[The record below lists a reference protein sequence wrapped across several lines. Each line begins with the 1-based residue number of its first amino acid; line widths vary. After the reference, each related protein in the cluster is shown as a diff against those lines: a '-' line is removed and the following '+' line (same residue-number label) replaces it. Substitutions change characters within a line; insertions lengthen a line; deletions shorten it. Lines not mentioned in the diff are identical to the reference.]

1 MTLTLLIPN
10 IKILDWSN
18 LNTFANDTKYVS
30 EKSKFVKL
38 SGRVENIMGKGEIA
52 GYQHFLIFPQCFQ
65 KARGQQKVE
74 LCGK

>member
-52 GYQHFLIFPQCFQ
+52 GYQHFLIMFS
-65 KARGQQKVE
+65 KGTGSTKDGIVR
-74 LCGK
+74 